1 MWRTLWKRVED
12 YSLALLR
19 ISIGIVFA
27 WFGFLKVTGDS
38 PADQMV
44 AVVLPDRLDPT
55 VWIPVVGWVEMAIG
69 AAFLL
74 PALLPWMM
82 PLFIAQ
88 MAGTFLVLFLSPGL
102 SFQGRNPLL
111 LTQEGEFVVKNL
123 VLLFAGLAVF
133 AGRRKKEAN
142 DASRSKSENAFEA

>member
-12 YSLALLR
+12 LSLGMLR
-19 ISIGIVFA
+19 ISIGVVFI
-27 WFGFLKVTGDS
+27 WFGLLKVIGDS

-44 AVVLPDRLDPT
+44 AVVLPDVLHPA
-55 VWIPVVGWVEMAIG
+55 VWIPVVGWVEVAIG
-69 AAFLL
+69 VGFLI
-74 PALLPWMM
+74 PALLPWIL
-82 PLFIAQ
+82 PVFLAQ

-133 AGRRKKEAN
+133 SGRRKDEA
-142 DASRSKSENAFEA
+142 R

>member
-1 MWRTLWKRVED
+1 MWRRFWKRVED
-12 YSLALLR
+12 AALALLR
-19 ISIGIVFA
+19 LSIGVVFI
-27 WFGFLKVTGDS
+27 WFGLLKVTGDS

-44 AVVLPDRLDPT
+44 AVVLPDRLDPA
-55 VWIPVVGWVEMAIG
+55 VWIPIVGWVEAAIG
-69 AAFLL
+69 LGFLI
-74 PALLPWMM
+74 PPLLPWIL
-82 PLFIAQ
+82 PVFVAQ

-133 AGRRKKEAN
+133 AGRRKKTA
-142 DASRSKSENAFEA
+142 DQ